1 MFKFFKQ
8 DKPVPPSAI
17 PQDGIPFLTANDLLT
32 PHVGLLKKVRN
43 DSGATKEFFDTYYRP
58 VIERYVEILQ
68 LRPFGHEGK
77 NAVKGGAI
85 EVAIKRV
92 ALALK
97 LRLGALLPLNCRPEE
112 ISHRGECWT
121 YGLFITA
128 LMRDFGGQKLGVKII
143 GFDRNDKPAGEW
155 LGWCEPLTKY
165 HHYRMKKVAGTSRT
179 LSYTSSVLH
188 LRDIIPEEGLK
199 WLYSDPELLDC
210 MLDVLCG
217 AHKIHDNAL
226 QSLIVKAS
234 STLRDEISFE
244 AALETVAD
252 EVHDSQ
258 PQAKP
263 NEIIDKETGE
273 VKTKPEQSST
283 SNTPPKS
290 AEPPAPAQEQQKPAP
305 AVQAQETEN
314 PAPEPDRSYPEHT
327 QPEPES
333 KPQPESTEQVSETP
347 PEPEEPV
354 TAHNFVPRLKADIR
368 KNRIS
373 PEYATKK
380 GNYIEVRYPTTF
392 RSYTDSPSKLLD
404 ELRLNGVIDREMDR
418 KGTAI
423 DRVIILRG

>member
-1 MFKFFKQ
+1 MFKMFKK
-8 DKPVPPSAI
+8 DAPVPPASI
-17 PQDGIPFLTANDLLT
+17 PDDGIPFLTANDLLS
-32 PHVGLLKKVRN
+32 PHAGLLKKVRN

-58 VIERYVEILQ
+58 VLERYAEILQ

-77 NAVKGGAI
+77 HAVKGGAI

-92 ALALK
+92 SLALK

-128 LMRDFGGQKLGVKII
+128 LMRDFGGQNLGVKVI

-155 LGWCEPLTKY
+155 LGWCEPITKY

-179 LSYTSSVLH
+179 ISYTSSVLH
-188 LRDIIPEEGLK
+188 LRDVIPQAGLE
-199 WLYSDPELLDC
+199 WLYSDLELMDC
-210 MLDVLCG
+210 MLDVLSG
-217 AHKIHDNAL
+217 AYKIHDNAL

-252 EVHDSQ
+252 EVHETE
-258 PQAKP
+258 PETKP
-263 NEIIDKETGE
+263 GEVIDKETGE
-273 VKTKPEQSST
+273 VKTVAKKPVSQHQP
-283 SNTPPKS
+283 TP
-290 AEPPAPAQEQQKPAP
+290 AEPPSSAVEKTPSEPSDDDKNIEAGEKVSEQQESDTAQQAP
-305 AVQAQETEN
+305 
-314 PAPEPDRSYPEHT
+314 S
-327 QPEPES
+327 
-333 KPQPESTEQVSETP
+333 PQPSEP
-347 PEPEEPV
+347 ASSGVEEPV

-392 RSYTDSPSKLLD
+392 RSYTDSPSQLLND
-404 ELRLNGVIDREMDR
+404 LRLNGVIQQEMDR